1 MIPSFDN
8 RAAVTEGCLHLGFR
22 MGGKRIAYAYIR
34 KNACSAFKLA
44 LGFSPSTQF
53 DKIEPHFRWKWW
65 HWYHATIF
73 VWRDPEERLV
83 SLYRN
88 KILDRMDAGDI
99 LASYRSVM
107 GDEPSS
113 FEKFAEYASLGADP
127 HCRPQYDHLKPLRY
141 SHAIPLARLHEAM
154 VEIVGSEAAKP
165 FAQNTN
171 ASVPHEVEIT
181 DRARALIREHYVRDY
196 EMIER
201 LSRTDSL

>member
-1 MIPSFDN
+1 
-8 RAAVTEGCLHLGFR
+8 

-34 KNACSAFKLA
+34 KNACSAFKVA
-44 LGFSPSTQF
+44 LGFSPSTQVKEIAPNYPF
-53 DKIEPHFRWKWW
+53 ERWP
-65 HWYHATIF
+65 WYHATIF

-88 KILDRMDAGDI
+88 KILDRQDAAD
-99 LASYRSVM
+99 LLPDYRSTM
-107 GDEPSS
+107 GEEPST

-141 SHAIPLARLHEAM
+141 SHAIPLVHLHEAM
-154 VEIVGSEAAKP
+154 VEIVGSEAARP

-181 DRARALIREHYVRDY
+181 DRARTLIREHYVRDY
-196 EMIER
+196 QMIER
-201 LSRTDSL
+201 LSRRIPTWRRFGQSARALLRSRS